1 MRGAPHSGL
10 RVAAVAEIREDAGNM
25 LNHVIGF
32 RCVVCSR
39 QYRLD
44 EVTYVCPDHGSEG
57 ILDVVYD
64 YTAIAADAPRLS
76 FAGSGDRT
84 MWRYRA
90 ILPISPAAPVPPL
103 AVGGTPLYETVLATD
118 VGVGRLW
125 IKDET
130 RQPTAS
136 LKDRASA
143 MALVKAAEVGAD
155 VVTTASTGNAAAALA
170 GLAASVG
177 QSTVIFV
184 PEAAPEAKVA
194 QLLAYGATVVLV
206 AGNYGAAFDLCMAAA
221 QANGW
226 YNRNTGFNPFMT
238 EGKKT
243 VVLEILEQ
251 LAWSAPDVVAV
262 SVGDGSIIGGVHKG
276 LKDALALGWIDRM
289 PRILGVQ
296 AAGSDYLVQAWES
309 GEDVLTKQPIPADT
323 VADSISADLP
333 RDRIKALAAV
343 TETEGAYVRVDDGA
357 ILAAI
362 PEIAAATGV
371 FAEPAGAAAYPGIR
385 QAVERG
391 LIGANEDVV
400 MIVTGSGLKDV
411 GAAMRAADEVGIAPL
426 RVPPDLDALN
436 EALATSGA
444 MNRGAQ

>member
-1 MRGAPHSGL
+1 
-10 RVAAVAEIREDAGNM
+10 M
-25 LNHVIGF
+25 LDHVIGF
-32 RCVVCSR
+32 RCVVCQK
-39 QYRLD
+39 QYGLD
-44 EVTYVCPDHGSEG
+44 EVAYVCPDHGTEG

-64 YTAIAADAPRLS
+64 YTAIADGAPRLS
-76 FAGSGDRT
+76 FAGSGDHT

-90 ILPISPAAPVPPL
+90 VLPVAESVSVPPL
-103 AVGGTPLYETVLATD
+103 SVGGTPLYETELAEA

-143 MALVKAAEVGAD
+143 MALVKAAEAGAD

-170 GLAASVG
+170 GLAASTG
-177 QSTVIFV
+177 QATVIFV
-184 PEAAPEAKVA
+184 PESAPEAKVA
-194 QLLAYGATVVLV
+194 QLLSYGATVVLV
-206 AGNYGAAFDLCMAAA
+206 AGNYAAAFDLCMEAAE
-221 QANGW
+221 ANGW

-243 VVLEILEQ
+243 VVFEILEQ

-262 SVGDGSIIGGVHKG
+262 SVGDGSIIGGLHKG

-309 GEDVLTKQPIPADT
+309 GEDILTKEPISADT
-323 VADSISADLP
+323 IADSISADLP
-333 RDRIKALAAV
+333 RDRIKALAAA
-343 TETEGAYVRVDDGA
+343 TDTGGAYVRVEDDD

-362 PEIAAATGV
+362 PEIAAGTGV

-385 QAVERG
+385 LAVDAG
-391 LIGANEDVV
+391 LVGANEDVV
-400 MIVTGSGLKDV
+400 MVVTGSGLKDV
-411 GAAMRAADEVGIAPL
+411 GAAMRGAAAVGRSPL

-436 EALATSGA
+436 EALEKSGA
-444 MNRGAQ
+444 EDRGAT